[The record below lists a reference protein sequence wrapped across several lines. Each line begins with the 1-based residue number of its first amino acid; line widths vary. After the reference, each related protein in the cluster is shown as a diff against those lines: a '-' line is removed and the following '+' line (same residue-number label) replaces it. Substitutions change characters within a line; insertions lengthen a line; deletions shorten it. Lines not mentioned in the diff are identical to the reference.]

1 MKIESTKGVLS
12 LDEATLCFNV
22 EAEGESWSWEK
33 DYRPCFLAGEEKVFF
48 SDAASIRH
56 EAVKNGIGK
65 GIRSSYSGFTIAGEK
80 KELAFETYAWI
91 EECTG
96 DVFFEWVPIKESGE
110 ITKLFWPGPMAFEQ
124 GSPERNPSDNHS
136 HSG

>member
-91 EECTG
+91 E
-96 DVFFEWVPIKESGE
+96 
-110 ITKLFWPGPMAFEQ
+110 
-124 GSPERNPSDNHS
+124 
-136 HSG
+136 

>member
-56 EAVKNGIGK
+56 EAVKERHWQGHPEQLFRFYHCRREK
-65 GIRSSYSGFTIAGEK
+65 RAG
-80 KELAFETYAWI
+80 L
-91 EECTG
+91 
-96 DVFFEWVPIKESGE
+96 
-110 ITKLFWPGPMAFEQ
+110 
-124 GSPERNPSDNHS
+124 
-136 HSG
+136 

>member
-56 EAVKNGIGK
+56 EAVKNGIGNSQPFLPQQ
-65 GIRSSYSGFTIAGEK
+65 RLY
-80 KELAFETYAWI
+80 
-91 EECTG
+91 
-96 DVFFEWVPIKESGE
+96 FFPLPQG
-110 ITKLFWPGPMAFEQ
+110 Q
-124 GSPERNPSDNHS
+124 GSL
-136 HSG
+136 G